1 MSINQEGL
9 DTQVKSGSVSI
20 SVPQCHPLLWIA
32 SNLPWRH
39 LADLALVDLKQ
50 TTKGFWWMGRSLCL
64 RLHLAVFILQARF
77 DLADRQVEE
86 SLRYNALFQIFT
98 GRHFLKEWSPLEHT
112 AICRFRGRLQ
122 PETQRQ
128 ILIAVVKTAE
138 RLGFADPSWMDLD
151 STVQEGNMAYPSDA
165 NMMLKLARNAGR
177 IIDWLRNKGTT
188 TLPEELSIDLAGI
201 AKTSKEYFFLAKNT
215 VIEKRREV
223 FRRLHRQV
231 KKSVYPLIDFLQSS
245 GQSSLALLPWNL
257 REQARIVG
265 EDAKRYLLDVAH
277 FIREHALKPGK
288 ILSLHLRE
296 VTCICKGKLGKDR
309 EFGRVFQLGRIGGNF
324 LIPMACT
331 SVRMEDKLNFG
342 GAIAEHAAIF
352 GSGCLESIAT
362 DKGYF
367 SKANFKIAAKA
378 GMREIGLQ
386 CPGRVKIKQSSE
398 NIVDAKR
405 LRDRR
410 AGIEPLIGHA
420 KRFGLGKSRM
430 KSDVS
435 TLASGYRSVLG
446 FNLRQIER
454 HFSGV
459 MKKAA

>member
-9 DTQVKSGSVSI
+9 DAQVKSGSVSI
-20 SVPQCHPLLWIA
+20 FVPLGHPLLQIA
-32 SNLPWRH
+32 AKLPWREI
-39 LADLALVDLKQ
+39 ADLALTDLKK
-50 TTKGFWWMGRSLCL
+50 TARGFW
-64 RLHLAVFILQARF
+64 
-77 DLADRQVEE
+77 
-86 SLRYNALFQIFT
+86 
-98 GRHFLKEWSPLEHT
+98 
-112 AICRFRGRLQ
+112 
-122 PETQRQ
+122 
-128 ILIAVVKTAE
+128 
-138 RLGFADPSWMDLD
+138 WMDLD

-165 NMMLKLARNAGR
+165 NMMLKLARSAGR

-188 TLPEELSIDLAGI
+188 TLSEEFSVDLAGI

-245 GQSSLALLPWNL
+245 GQSSLDLLPWNL
-257 REQARIVG
+257 REQARMIG
-265 EDAKRYLLDVAH
+265 KDAKRYLLDVAH
-277 FIREHALKPGK
+277 FVRKHALKPGK

-296 VTCICKGKLGKDR
+296 VACACKGKLGKDC

-342 GAIAEHAAIF
+342 SAIIEHAAIF
-352 GSGCLESIAT
+352 GDGRLDSIAT
-362 DKGYF
+362 DKGYY
-367 SKANFKIAAKA
+367 SKANFNIAANA
-378 GMREIGLQ
+378 GVREIGLQ
-386 CPGRVKIKQSSE
+386 CPGRVKIRQSSE

-410 AGIEPLIGHA
+410 AGIEPLISHA

-430 KSDVS
+430 KSDIS

-446 FNLRQIER
+446 FNFGFQFTSNRKAFFRSDEKSGMRRGDFTEILLVKRETLASLR
-454 HFSGV
+454 S
-459 MKKAA
+459 